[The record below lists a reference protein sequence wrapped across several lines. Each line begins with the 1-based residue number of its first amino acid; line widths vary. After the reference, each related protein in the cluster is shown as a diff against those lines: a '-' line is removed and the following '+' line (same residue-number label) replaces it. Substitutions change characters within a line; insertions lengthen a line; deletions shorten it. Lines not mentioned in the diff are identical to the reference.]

1 VAIAR
6 RSPRPQRFCLD
17 RASRAAQIAPGCSEW
32 QLKREAY
39 MSVAQILATKGGDV
53 VTTQPHRTLT
63 EVVEL
68 LAKKGIGAVV
78 VADAARNVL
87 GIISERDIMRA
98 IAAAGPSALNE
109 AASRY
114 MTAKVFT
121 VTENTAID
129 SVMETMTAGRF
140 RHVPVLSN
148 GKLIGLVSI
157 GDVVKYHVNEIETEH
172 RALRDYIATA

>member
-1 VAIAR
+1 
-6 RSPRPQRFCLD
+6 
-17 RASRAAQIAPGCSEW
+17 
-32 QLKREAY
+32 
-39 MSVAQILATKGGDV
+39 MSVAHILADKGGDV
-53 VTTQPHRTLT
+53 VTTQPHRTLM

-68 LAKKGIGAVV
+68 LSNKGIGAVV

-98 IAAAGPSALNE
+98 LAAGGAAVLGE

-121 VTENTAID
+121 VTEKTPIH

-140 RHVPVLSN
+140 RHVPVLSE